1 MFSGGETQGVRVH
14 MGSLGMCVCGLQWLL
29 GLCSAYKPQREGH
42 TDDLKAWQTL
52 SVAASCY

>member
-14 MGSLGMCVCGLQWLL
+14 MGSLGMCVCGLQLLL

-42 TDDLKAWQTL
+42 TDDLKRGKLLA
-52 SVAASCY
+52 